1 MLYNVP
7 ALTERNPTLP
17 GAIHFDQITSQVLEN
32 NPLGDPVKRTTPVYL
47 PPEYSESD
55 RRYPVIY
62 LLSGF
67 SSRGLGMLN
76 DSLWDE
82 NIQDRLDRL
91 IHTGAVPPVIVVL
104 PDCSTRYGGSQY
116 INSSATGRYNDY
128 LLELVA
134 YIDRNYRTI
143 PDRRYRAI
151 SGISSG
157 GYGATI
163 MGMYHPEIFSL
174 VADLSGDK
182 YFELC
187 YKPDFPKVLNYYGRA
202 GQEGIARI
210 LNDPAAVRPR
220 GSDFFAVLNVSAMA
234 ASYSPNPNSI
244 FGFDYPF
251 NLQTGFIIP
260 EVWSRWES
268 HDPVYLVHRHAE
280 ALRSL
285 KLLYMECGIYDEYNL
300 QYGARIF
307 ATELEKHNIP
317 FEFNQFED
325 GHRGLSYRYDSAL
338 KKLTGALPD

>member
-1 MLYNVP
+1 MYAAPRQKGN
-7 ALTERNPTLP
+7 RTLP
-17 GAIHFDQITSQVLEN
+17 GTIEFERIPSRVLAA
-32 NPLGDPVKRTTPVYL
+32 NPLGDPASRTTPVYL
-47 PPEYSESD
+47 PPGYADSNQ
-55 RRYPVIY
+55 RYPAIF

-82 NIQDRLDRL
+82 NIKDRLDRL
-91 IHTGAVPPVIVVL
+91 IHAADIPPVVVVM

-116 INSSATGRYNDY
+116 LNSSATGRYNDY

-134 YIDRNYRTI
+134 YIDQKYRTI
-143 PDRRYRAI
+143 PDRRYRAVC
-151 SGISSG
+151 GISSG

-163 MGMYHPEIFSL
+163 MGMIHPETFSL

-187 YKPDFPKVLNYYGRA
+187 YKPDFPRVLNFYGRA
-202 GQEGIARI
+202 GIEGLNRI
-210 LNDPAAVRPR
+210 LADPAAVRPR
-220 GSDFFAVLNVSAMA
+220 GPDFFAVLNVSAMA
-234 ASYSPNPNSI
+234 ACYSPNPASR

-251 NLQTGFIIP
+251 DLQTGRILP

-268 HDPVYLVHRHAE
+268 HDPVYLVHDHAE
-280 ALRSL
+280 SLRSL
-285 KLLYMECGIYDEYNL
+285 KLLYLECGLYDEYNL

-317 FEFNQFED
+317 FEFNEFED
-325 GHRGLSYRYDSAL
+325 GHRGLSYRYDIAL
-338 KKLTGALPD
+338 KKLTRALPE